1 MVELVEVTTYAQRKA
16 FVEFPTKMYADVPQY
31 IPNTF
36 ADDMDDW
43 DPAKNPAFEYCEAR
57 SWLAYRD
64 GRVVGRIGAILSNG
78 ANEKWGTQRMRF
90 SQVDFIDDDEVSGAL
105 FGAVEAW
112 AREKGCTEV
121 HGPLG
126 FSDLD
131 REGMLVEGFDRQSC
145 FFTYYNFPYYP
156 KHLERLGYAKDTDW
170 IEYLIDVPQD
180 ARSAERWQK
189 MSDYVQKHYP
199 VHEYVAKSR
208 VQYFH
213 LLPDFFR
220 LVNTC
225 YAELYGTVD
234 LTDKQISRYAGKFAP
249 LINPHLASF
258 VMNDEGKMIAMG
270 VTAPSIAKALKK
282 NDGKL
287 LPLGW
292 KDLLHAFSKNDTIDL
307 FLVAIHPDYRKTGVG
322 AVIINRVLHGCQK
335 MGITKAETGPMLE
348 TNSNVHQLWD
358 RFEYEQHKRRRCF
371 IKRL

>member
-249 LINPHLASF
+249 LINPNLASF

-282 NDGKL
+282 SDGKL